1 MLEIKIPADIQ
12 SYKTKLM
19 FGLTTRQIISI
30 GAALG
35 ICVPL
40 AAYGRKYISEDVISW
55 ITILTAAPFV
65 AWGFF
70 TYKDMKFEDYARAML
85 NFNLNPQKRVYEDT
99 DLNIFA
105 NANEELN
112 EIELTQQRI
121 DSGELDTHLNERSD
135 I

>member
-35 ICVPL
+35 VGVPL
-40 AAYGRKYISEDVISW
+40 AVYGKKIIPEDILSWLVI
-55 ITILTAAPFV
+55 IVAAPIV

-99 DLNIFA
+99 ELNIFA
-105 NANEELN
+105 AANEELN